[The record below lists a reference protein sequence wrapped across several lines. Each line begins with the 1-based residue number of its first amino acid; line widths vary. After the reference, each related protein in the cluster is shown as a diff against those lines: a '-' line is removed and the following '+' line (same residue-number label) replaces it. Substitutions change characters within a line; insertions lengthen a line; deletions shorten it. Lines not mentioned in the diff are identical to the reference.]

1 MTTRLRM
8 LMETVPDTDVVASM
22 LPAFAAEH
30 PEVAVDLQAM
40 HYDDL
45 RGPTLASLHADEPD
59 LDLVILDNPWV
70 EGLVAAGRLEPLDER
85 IAGAPGV
92 DWDGYYPTLRA
103 AAEIGGRI
111 WGVPFYTWTP
121 GLVYRRDLW
130 EAAGLA
136 PPGSLEELA
145 AAAKTL
151 TTAERAGMAM
161 QPRAGYDLC
170 EEFGSWLFAAGGAIQ
185 DGAGRVVLDSAAARR
200 ALAVYVDVHASA
212 APAGSLAWAFDD
224 SLRALAGGAAAAA
237 INCNWAVPWLSS
249 RAGPAPELA
258 GRFALAPIPGGASVL
273 GVWFWAIPANAR
285 DKEAA
290 WAFVSWIAAS
300 ERRRVARG
308 GAPVSRGALT
318 DPGAWAE
325 GLDPDAYY
333 RPFDALHAGAR
344 PLVAG
349 PNAED
354 VIVAVGQELHPAV
367 AGTLGVDEA
376 VARAARRAQGLLA
389 GTSLS

>member
-1 MTTRLRM
+1 
-8 LMETVPDTDVVASM
+8 M

>member
-1 MTTRLRM
+1 MTARLRI

-22 LPAFAAEH
+22 LPAFRADH
-30 PEVAVDLQAM
+30 PDVAVEIEAM
-40 HYDDL
+40 HYDDMS
-45 RGPTLASLHADEPD
+45 GPTLASLRAGEPE

-70 EGLVAAGRLEPLDER
+70 DGLVGAGQLEPLDER
-85 IAGAPGV
+85 IAGTPAV
-92 DWDGYYPTLRA
+92 DWDGYYPTLRP

-130 EAAGLA
+130 ETAGLSA
-136 PPGSLEELA
+136 PGSLDELA

-151 TTAERAGMAM
+151 TTPEQAGIAM

-185 DGAGRVVLDSAAARR
+185 DGAGRVVLDSAAARH
-200 ALAVYVDVHASA
+200 ALAVYVDVHAAA
-212 APAGSLAWAFDD
+212 APPGSLEWAFDD
-224 SLRALAGGAAAAA
+224 SMRALAEGAAAAA
-237 INCNWAVPWLSS
+237 VNCNWAVPWLNS
-249 RAGPAPELA
+249 RGGPAPELA

-273 GVWFWAIPANAR
+273 GVWYWAIPANAR

-290 WAFVSWIAAS
+290 WAFISWIAAN
-300 ERRRVARG
+300 ERDRVARG
-308 GAPVSRGALT
+308 GAPVGSGALT
-318 DPGAWAE
+318 DPGAWAD

-344 PLVAG
+344 PLVVG

-354 VIVAVGQELHPAV
+354 VIVAVGEELHPAV
-367 AGTLGVDEA
+367 AGTIGVDEA
-376 VARAARRAQGLLA
+376 VTRAARRAEALLA
-389 GTSLS
+389 G